1 MGRRHGA
8 GSWHHVPSRGYVCHC
23 VMGGHELLS
32 PGHPLSAPEDVSWR
46 LPQLTGGSFCPLGFA
61 PETKPSKG
69 PWAGGRNP
77 LEVCL
82 GAPGKAQTTARLP
95 LYGTD
100 AEAIAPNIPPR
111 RAPVPASCF
120 PLTHYFLEKDEE
132 LESE

>member
-1 MGRRHGA
+1 
-8 GSWHHVPSRGYVCHC
+8 
-23 VMGGHELLS
+23 MGGHELLS

-69 PWAGGRNP
+69 LWAVGKNP

-95 LYGTD
+95 LQDTGLMLKPSLLTFLPG
-100 AEAIAPNIPPR
+100 ERPCR
-111 RAPVPASCF
+111 RLVF
-120 PLTHYFLEKDEE
+120 P
-132 LESE
+132 